1 MDTNDLFPESKYLK
15 SEDVEQAGGELLL
28 TVTSVARKEY
38 TDEASGK
45 KEVKGE
51 LTFQEVEKKMALNVT
66 NTNVMASMFGS
77 KDIDKAWIGKQITLY
92 VDNAVKYQN
101 KLVKGLRIRL
111 ADPKQDAITEFWLTA
126 KKMGLTN
133 IEGQA
138 IAKEHN
144 GDFAAAL
151 ASLDSPFN

>member
-1 MDTNDLFPESKYLK
+1 MDANDLFPESKYLK
-15 SEDVEQAGGELLL
+15 SEDVEQAGGEMLL

-38 TDEASGK
+38 TDESSGK

-66 NTNVMASMFGS
+66 NTNVMVSMFGS
-77 KDIDKAWIGKQITLY
+77 KDIDKTWVGKHVTLY
-92 VDNAVKYQN
+92 VDNAVKFQN

-111 ADPKQDAITEFWLTA
+111 IDPKQDAVTEFWTA
-126 KKMGLTN
+126 IRKMGLTN
-133 IEGQA
+133 LDGQT
-138 IAKEHN
+138 IAKEYN

-151 ASLDSPFN
+151 ASLNSPF